1 MSWAYEYVYVYAGL
15 TRKRRLPFED
25 WEGRGMSVPVEPLF
39 VCVYVSVLC
48 VSLRVKW
55 MVLDDG

>member
-1 MSWAYEYVYVYAGL
+1 
-15 TRKRRLPFED
+15 
-25 WEGRGMSVPVEPLF
+25 MSVPVEHLF